1 MDAEFWHRRWQNNEI
16 AFHEGKAN
24 GLLVNYFEELFGQR
38 GSRVFLPLCGKTRD
52 IGWLM
57 SKGYRVAGA
66 ELSETAIEQLFKD
79 LGIEPDRSEV
89 GDLML
94 HSAEGIDIF
103 VGDIFQLSASTLGAI
118 DVVYDRAALV
128 ALPEEM
134 RRHYAAHLAE
144 ITKLA
149 PQFLI
154 TFEYDQSEM
163 DGPPFSVIG
172 EEIYRCYG
180 DRYDLRRRAS
190 VDVAGGLKGKCAA
203 TEHLWLLRTELAEAI
218 ASSAAKP
225 RADS

>member
-24 GLLVNYFEELFGQR
+24 GLLVSYFEEQFGQR
-38 GSRVFLPLCGKTRD
+38 GRRVFLPMCGKTRD

-66 ELSETAIEQLFKD
+66 ELSKTAIEQLFGD
-79 LGIEPDRSEV
+79 LAIEPDRSEV
-89 GDLML
+89 GDLMMY
-94 HSAEGIDIF
+94 SAEGIDIF
-103 VGDIFQLSASTLGAI
+103 VGDIFQLTASALGAI

-134 RRHYAAHLAE
+134 RPRYAAHLGQM
-144 ITKLA
+144 TKLA

-163 DGPPFSVIG
+163 DGPPFSVNG
-172 EEIYRCYG
+172 EEIRRCYG
-180 DRYDLRRRAS
+180 DRYDLRHKAS

-203 TEHLWLLRTELAEAI
+203 VEHLWLLRREFAEGL
-218 ASSAAKP
+218 
-225 RADS
+225 